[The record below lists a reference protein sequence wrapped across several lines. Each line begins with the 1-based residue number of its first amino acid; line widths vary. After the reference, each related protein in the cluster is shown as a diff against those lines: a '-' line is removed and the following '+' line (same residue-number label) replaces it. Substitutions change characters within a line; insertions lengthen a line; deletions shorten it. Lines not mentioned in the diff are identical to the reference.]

1 MIVHTILGGEMT
13 EVTAVTLE
21 AKKRPGPRSLFRPK
35 DYSRR
40 VSAAL
45 TTHGWGLLNAKLANE
60 NISVGDWIEK
70 TLRADAGELVAERK
84 PV

>member
-1 MIVHTILGGEMT
+1 MGT
-13 EVTAVTLE
+13 ENRKL
-21 AKKRPGPRSLFRPK
+21 PGPRSLFRPK
-35 DYSRR
+35 DYNRR

-45 TTHGWGLLNAKLANE
+45 TTHGWVLLNAKLDSE
-60 NISVGDWIEK
+60 GISVGDWIEK